1 MEAST
6 RFKSHHTIQE
16 KEQVMLNPLKGVESL
31 AATVGELRKN
41 LDVKSIVDERIA
53 EFLEVNEMD
62 SYAWFEELTYCLLTA
77 YSSAVRGQ
85 LCVDALCDCGALLE
99 GSLEEVAETLRCQG
113 HRFAER
119 RAEYIVGARS
129 LAPGLKG
136 IIQKFDTT
144 GEARRWLVENV
155 RGLGWKEASHFLRN
169 VGYLDVAIIDRH
181 ILSNMREHG
190 LVTADGKK
198 GLTKRRYLEY
208 EGMLKKVAEKLGM
221 TLGEM
226 DLYLWYRKTG
236 QVLK

>member
-1 MEAST
+1 
-6 RFKSHHTIQE
+6 
-16 KEQVMLNPLKGVESL
+16 MLNPLKGIESL
-31 AATVGELRKN
+31 AASVIELR
-41 LDVKSIVDERIA
+41 DDPAVKSMVDERIA
-53 EFLEVNEMD
+53 EFIGVREMD
-62 SYAWFEELTYCLLTA
+62 SDAWFEELAYCLLTA
-77 YSSAVRGQ
+77 YSSARMGQ
-85 LCVDALCDCGALLE
+85 LCVDALCDCGALMG

-119 RAEYIVGARS
+119 RAAYIVEARR
-129 LAPGLKG
+129 LAPDLKG
-136 IIQKFDTT
+136 IIQGFESTR
-144 GEARRWLVENV
+144 EARRWLVENV
-155 RGLGWKEASHFLRN
+155 KGLGWKESSHFLRN

-190 LVTADGKK
+190 LVTANGKK

-208 EGMLKKVAEKLGM
+208 EGMLKRVAEILRM